1 MSQNAIDII
10 MVLHH
15 FITTDLYII
24 WNIREE
30 REV

>member
-1 MSQNAIDII
+1 MSQIAIDII

-24 WNIREE
+24 WNIRGE

>member
-1 MSQNAIDII
+1 MSQIAIDIS

-24 WNIREE
+24 WNIGEE